1 MKFLFFH
8 LVLSSS
14 LIEREIL
21 SGALGLS
28 AERRKRRHRRAIVN
42 GKTVPHRKYP
52 YASSVKYGNVHL
64 CGASLIAPDLVL
76 SAAHCY
82 NNDGPNQNWKLKVTV
97 GEYHLQDLWD
107 DGETFSVEHIDVHPA
122 YEESSQYLI
131 NDVMVMKL
139 NGKSTNKIVKL
150 NKDERYPVLNIG
162 DPNGLTV
169 FGWGSLDVDGNV
181 MSNILQEVKLG
192 YISNSDCMSR
202 GLPVVFDEMLCAVDI
217 DGDDIVE
224 DNCFGDSG
232 SPLILSDSTVL
243 SQKKDVQVGI
253 VSYGGKKCGELP
265 GVYTRV
271 SSVFEWIR
279 DIVCTRSSQAPLY
292 FRCEELL
299 PSSTPSSQSDLF
311 RLISSNTTISDSS
324 TTPSNAP
331 FHSSYPSV
339 GKTGQPSISPVT
351 PISKSSSSLPSVSPN
366 ISISNSPSPNPSTNT
381 EVPSFYKTKYSTQKP
396 SNTPPTQVK
405 TETPSYVPT
414 VKRKKTKSY
423 SDHDALLPI
432 NVPSLQDDLEAIS
445 ISNQENSEISSAV
458 LFSIGRSI
466 SITTICSLF
475 FVLN

>member
-1 MKFLFFH
+1 MRFLFFH
-8 LVLSSS
+8 LVLSSAA
-14 LIEREIL
+14 LIEGEIL
-21 SGALGLS
+21 PGVLGLS
-28 AERRKRRHRRAIVN
+28 DEGRKRRHRRAIVN

-52 YASSVKYGNVHL
+52 YASSVKYGNIHL
-64 CGASLIAPDLVL
+64 CGASLIAPDLIL

-107 DGETFSVEHIDVHPA
+107 DGETFSVEHIDIHPA

-139 NGKSTNKIVKL
+139 NGKSANKIVKL

-181 MSNILQEVKLG
+181 MSNVLQEVSLG
-192 YISNSDCMSR
+192 YISNNDCMSR
-202 GLPVVFDEMLCAVDI
+202 GLPVVFDEMMCAVDI

-253 VSYGGKKCGELP
+253 VSYGGKKCGDLP

-299 PSSTPSSQSDLF
+299 PSSNPSSNSDLF
-311 RLISSNTTISDSS
+311 RLISTNSTTSDSNA
-324 TTPSNAP
+324 TPSNAS
-331 FHSSYPSV
+331 FHSSYP
-339 GKTGQPSISPVT
+339 TGQPSFP
-351 PISKSSSSLPSVSPN
+351 SSLPSVSPI
-366 ISISNSPSPNPSTNT
+366 ISTSNSPSSIPFSNT
-381 EVPSFYKTKYSTQKP
+381 EVPSFYTTKYPTQKP
-396 SNTPPTQVK
+396 SNTPSTKVK
-405 TETPSYVPT
+405 SDTPSNVPT
-414 VKRKKTKSY
+414 FKRKKTKSY
-423 SDHDALLPI
+423 SDHDALLP
-432 NVPSLQDDLEAIS
+432 NNAPFLQDNLEGIS

-458 LFSIGRSI
+458 YFSIGRSI
-466 SITTICSLF
+466 SLAMVCSF
-475 FVLN
+475 FFFLN